1 MIIAL
6 GGLLPKLSPAY
17 GSRFKNNHRQEGAN
31 IKMKAY
37 SQLAQVREITDESN
51 LMRMSALALRA
62 ILHVAFRVA
71 FGGKADMP
79 FCTAHVR
86 F

>member
-1 MIIAL
+1 MGMIIAL

-51 LMRMSALALRA
+51 LMRMSLSPLAHFHMSHLMSLSGVKR
-62 ILHVAFRVA
+62 
-71 FGGKADMP
+71 
-79 FCTAHVR
+79 T
-86 F
+86 

>member
-1 MIIAL
+1 
-6 GGLLPKLSPAY
+6 
-17 GSRFKNNHRQEGAN
+17 
-31 IKMKAY
+31 MKAY

-51 LMRMSALALRA
+51 LVRMSALALSA
-62 ILHVAFRVA
+62 PPHVAFRVA

-79 FCTAHVR
+79 LCTAYVR